1 MGRISEKKEIV
12 DSEKYSQ
19 LSRDYKSVLTS
30 LDDEF
35 SNVILPENSNF
46 VNFKENS
53 KTPKHNWLKYKEGY
67 ASQLVSKIIKEN
79 SFDKSKITLDPF
91 CGVGTTNLVAQENGI
106 ENIGFDINPIAI
118 LASKVKTR
126 YYNSVEL
133 EQVHSFVSGDLYDEP
148 FQYNELP
155 RVLISSFTPD
165 VLDKLLRLK
174 TRISSLEDEKIR
186 SLLNLAFISII
197 EDCSIRVK
205 DGNGIKLKKNKVF
218 ISDVN
223 NYFINKVLRMV
234 KDVEGNNS
242 KVESTFYE
250 KSSIHE
256 LEEYVQPE
264 SVSLSVFS
272 PPYANC
278 FDYLEVYKLEV
289 WLGGFADEYGDF
301 KKYREVAMRS
311 HVNSKFNHHFD
322 YLNDEVNIISELI
335 SSFNIWNKNIPDMIR
350 GYFDDT
356 NKLLSQL
363 YNTLISG
370 GKVYIVV
377 ANSVYKGIAVPTD
390 ILIGRLAKRIG
401 YQVNKI
407 GVARK
412 IRASSQQIPELDVN
426 NLMRESIIELEK

>member
-1 MGRISEKKEIV
+1 M
-12 DSEKYSQ
+12 
-19 LSRDYKSVLTS
+19 
-30 LDDEF
+30 
-35 SNVILPENSNF
+35 
-46 VNFKENS
+46 
-53 KTPKHNWLKYKEGY
+53 
-67 ASQLVSKIIKEN
+67 
-79 SFDKSKITLDPF
+79 
-91 CGVGTTNLVAQENGI
+91 
-106 ENIGFDINPIAI
+106 
-118 LASKVKTR
+118 
-126 YYNSVEL
+126 
-133 EQVHSFVSGDLYDEP
+133 
-148 FQYNELP
+148 
-155 RVLISSFTPD
+155 
-165 VLDKLLRLK
+165 
-174 TRISSLEDEKIR
+174 
-186 SLLNLAFISII
+186 
-197 EDCSIRVK
+197 
-205 DGNGIKLKKNKVF
+205 
-218 ISDVN
+218 
-223 NYFINKVLRMV
+223 
-234 KDVEGNNS
+234 
-242 KVESTFYE
+242 
-250 KSSIHE
+250 
-256 LEEYVQPE
+256 
-264 SVSLSVFS
+264 
-272 PPYANC
+272 
-278 FDYLEVYKLEV
+278 EVYKLEV